1 MTAKKPVDPWERTEE
16 VWAAEHAYIL
26 EHSLVATEAT
36 LAKRRR
42 IIEKR
47 GGKAMP
53 LHLMDLDIIY
63 EADEDEKPDQWM
75 PLGGDSPRPLAWLER
90 RAWHE
95 WYWLRGREPQK
106 ARPKIPEPVGRAVV
120 ERDWPHCQ
128 ICGGLIALGEHHI
141 DHIYPYSLGGPAT
154 VENLRL
160 THDLCNIAKG
170 AKVDG

>member
-1 MTAKKPVDPWERTEE
+1 MTARKPVDPWERTEE

-26 EHSLVATEAT
+26 KHSLVATEAT

-63 EADEDEKPDQWM
+63 EADEDEKPEQWWTVGLPGSQ
-75 PLGGDSPRPLAWLER
+75 PLGWLQR
-90 RAWHE
+90 RAWTE
-95 WYWLRGREPQK
+95 WYWLRGRDPEA
-106 ARPKIPEPVGRAVV
+106 ARPSIPLSVGRAVI
-120 ERDWPHCQ
+120 ERDWPCCQ
-128 ICGGLIALGEHHI
+128 ICGGLIALGEHHL

-154 VENLRL
+154 VANLLL